1 MFRSTTFRLAAIY
14 TALFACAV
22 VLLGIVTLLTTRTT
36 LTQQFDARIRAESEA
51 LNREFRI
58 EGFEGLLRAV
68 QQRDRTPGALN
79 YGLETSSGQ
88 RLAGRLTGAG
98 AGPGWQTLT
107 IPEPDGDAEHVRVY
121 AATLPGGMRLLVG
134 DDVERM
140 EAVDEAIVRA
150 FIWAFVGVVM
160 LGVTA
165 GYLLSRDVHR
175 RLTSISATAEGIIDG
190 DLSRRVPLRASDD
203 DLSRLSQTI
212 NRMLDRIQ
220 GLMESLKLVSDDIAH
235 DLRTPLTRLRQS
247 LEFALTRTRE
257 DEPRK
262 LIEASLLELD
272 AALETFAAL
281 LRIAQIEGGSRKSG
295 FGPVDLAEVAT
306 LVVEAFGPSAEDGG
320 RTLSLAAHPAWIEGD
335 RELLVQAAVNLV
347 ENALRHTPRGSVLEV
362 RAGHNAQAAVLEIV
376 DDGPGAPEE
385 ELVRLSDRFYRLEQ
399 SRSTPGNG
407 LGLAL
412 VAAIARLHGADLT
425 LSNRSPGLSA
435 RLTFPP
441 VQSLDFGAAP

>member
-22 VLLGIVTLLTTRTT
+22 VLLGVVTLLTTRTT
-36 LTQQFDARIRAESEA
+36 LMQQFDARIRAESEA

-58 EGFEGLLRAV
+58 EGYEGLLRAV

-79 YGLETSSGQ
+79 YGLETLSGQ
-88 RLAGRLTGAG
+88 RLAGRLAGAG
-98 AGPGWQTLT
+98 AGSGWKTLI
-107 IPEPDGDAEHVRVY
+107 IPEPDGDAEHVRIY

-150 FIWAFVGVVM
+150 FVWAFVGVVL

-203 DLSRLSQTI
+203 DLSRLSQTF

-220 GLMESLKLVSDDIAH
+220 GLMESLKQVSNDIAH

-247 LEFALTRTRE
+247 LEFALTRTDDE
-257 DEPRK
+257 EPRR

-272 AALETFAAL
+272 AAQNTFAAL
-281 LRIAQIEGGSRKSG
+281 LRIAQIEGGARKSG
-295 FGPVDLAEVAT
+295 FGFVDLAEVAT

-320 RTLSLAAHPAWIEGD
+320 RPLTLVAEPAWIEGD
-335 RELLVQAAVNLV
+335 RELLVQATVNLV
-347 ENALRHTPRGSVLEV
+347 ENALRHTPQGTVVEV
-362 RAGHNAQAAVLEIV
+362 RAGRSEQDAVLEIV
-376 DDGPGAPEE
+376 DDGPGAPDD
-385 ELVRLSDRFYRLEQ
+385 ELARLSERFYRLEQ

-412 VAAIARLHGADLT
+412 VSAIARLHGGDLT
-425 LSNRSPGLSA
+425 LTNRSPGLSA
-435 RLTFPP
+435 RLSFPP
-441 VQSLDFGAAP
+441 AQGLASGAGP